1 MEVEG
6 ERKWVA
12 APSYPDAHRCT
23 PDYFFE
29 VGKGGV
35 RGGGEGE
42 DGRIAGLPRQS
53 AAASLCR
60 AGQRAVTANAG
71 AGRRRRPRVGGQGGT
86 LAGAGGE
93 RQRQQKKKEDKSSGR
108 HARSHRR

>member
-35 RGGGEGE
+35 RGGGKGRMGE
-42 DGRIAGLPRQS
+42 SPA
-53 AAASLCR
+53 CR
-60 AGQRAVTANAG
+60 ASP
-71 AGRRRRPRVGGQGGT
+71 RPRRCAVPGSVPSPPTPAQGGGGDPGWAARAEHSQA
-86 LAGAGGE
+86 LGASDKDN
-93 RQRQQKKKEDKSSGR
+93 RKKKR
-108 HARSHRR
+108 TN